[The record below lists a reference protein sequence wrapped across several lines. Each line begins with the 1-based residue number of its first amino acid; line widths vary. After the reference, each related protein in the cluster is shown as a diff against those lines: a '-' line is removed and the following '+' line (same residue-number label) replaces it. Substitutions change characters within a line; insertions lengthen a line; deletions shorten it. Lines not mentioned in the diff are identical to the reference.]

1 MVNYRTGG
9 AYHARQKIF
18 AMKLPASLLLLLTA
32 CTSPTQDSVVVTLQT
47 PPVKLVT
54 LDPGHFH
61 AALVQKRMYPSV
73 DSTVHVYAP
82 AGDDVQQHL
91 QRIERYNTAAEPTAW
106 REKVYTG
113 PDYLERMLA
122 DGAGNVVVLSGN
134 NGRKTEYIRAAV
146 NNGYHVLA
154 DKPMVINPEE
164 YALLEQTLRE
174 AEAEDL
180 LVYDIMTE
188 RFEITTMLQRAF
200 SQLPEGFGELLEGT
214 VAEPAISKESVHHFS
229 KLVSGQPLVRP
240 AWFFDVQQQ
249 GEGIVDVATHLVD
262 LVLWET
268 FPDEPIDTA
277 EVEVVGARRW
287 ATELSREQF
296 AHVTGGDEFPD
307 YLGPAVREG
316 NLAVYA
322 NGEIDFTVRGVHGKV
337 SVVWNYEAPPGT
349 ADTHYSIMRGSRA
362 DLVIRQDAEQD
373 YQPTLYVEPKEELT
387 EEAMTEIVVGLH
399 DRFPGLYF
407 TPVAK
412 GYKIIIPPELRT
424 GHEDHFG
431 QVTEQYLRYLRQG
444 GTPEWERVNMLTKYW
459 VTTRGYGMS
468 R

>member
-1 MVNYRTGG
+1 
-9 AYHARQKIF
+9 
-18 AMKLPASLLLLLTA
+18 MKLPTGLLLLLTA
-32 CTSPTQDSVVVTLQT
+32 CTTPTQDSVVVTTQAPT
-47 PPVKLVT
+47 VKLVT

-61 AALVQKRMYPSV
+61 AALVQKRMYPGV

-91 QRIERYNTAAEPTAW
+91 QRIERYNSGEEPTAW
-106 REKVYTG
+106 QEEVYTG

-122 DGAGNVVVLSGN
+122 EGAGNVVVLSGN
-134 NGRKTEYIRAAV
+134 NGRKTEYIQAAV
-146 NNGYHVLA
+146 DNGYHVLA
-154 DKPMVINPEE
+154 DKPMVIDPAEFK
-164 YALLEQTLRE
+164 LLEQVLRK
-174 AEAEDL
+174 AEAKDL

-188 RFEITTMLQRAF
+188 RFEITTLLQRAF
-200 SQLPEGFGELLEGT
+200 SQQPEVFGELLEGT

-277 EVEVVGARRW
+277 EVEVVSARRW

-296 AHVTGGDEFPD
+296 AYVTRGDEFPD
-307 YLGPAVREG
+307 YLLAAVRE
-316 NLAVYA
+316 NKLAVYA
-322 NGEIDFTVRGVHGKV
+322 NGEINFTVRGVHAKV
-337 SVVWNYEAPPGT
+337 SVVWNYEAPPGA

-362 DLVIRQDAEQD
+362 DLVIRQDAAQD
-373 YQPTLYVEPKEELT
+373 YQPTLYVEPKEELS
-387 EEAMTEIVVGLH
+387 EAAMTKTVVRLH

-407 TPVAK
+407 TPVPE
-412 GYKIIIPPELRT
+412 GYEIVVPPELRT

-444 GTPEWERVNMLTKYW
+444 GMPEWERVNMLTKYW
-459 VTTRGYGMS
+459 VTTRGYGLS